1 MPYSNVAVFY
11 GHIHQDNLHNSGQI
25 TQRAAKGLMY
35 PLPAPGSVPV
45 KKPIPWDASQPY
57 KGLGFR
63 EVNAKKADYA
73 ISEFS
78 VKGEKL

>member
-1 MPYSNVAVFY
+1 MF
-11 GHIHQDNLHNSGQI
+11 
-25 TQRAAKGLMY
+25 

-45 KKPIPWDASQPY
+45 KNPIPWNAAEPY

-63 EVNAKKADYA
+63 RVEAKVKQARYE
-73 ISEFS
+73 ITEFG